1 MTRRTSTTQESRFSL
16 VFFEID
22 DTYSI
27 VETRRLEVSVSGAE
41 IIRGAKV
48 RVKSGKEFF
57 EAEII
62 EQSSS
67 KTDLD
72 AYLVDIEAASNNS
85 ITDQPQPT
93 EELPKA
99 SHPRTPRSQP
109 SVDENARG
117 KDNSK
122 NKTRKRKRNGN
133 AKEDKTEKNKKERVK
148 LAGFILQMKSVF
160 ETAVCNLTYFL

>member
-1 MTRRTSTTQESRFSL
+1 MHILFIPLHVLTVTQPLQVSSLLALFGKSFTSKMTRRTSTTQESRFSL

-27 VETRRLEVSVSGAE
+27 VETRRLEASVSGAE

-72 AYLVDIEAASNNS
+72 Y
-85 ITDQPQPT
+85 
-93 EELPKA
+93 
-99 SHPRTPRSQP
+99 
-109 SVDENARG
+109 
-117 KDNSK
+117 
-122 NKTRKRKRNGN
+122 
-133 AKEDKTEKNKKERVK
+133 
-148 LAGFILQMKSVF
+148 
-160 ETAVCNLTYFL
+160 YYYYYY

>member
-27 VETRRLEVSVSGAE
+27 VETRRLEASVSGAE

-48 RVKSGKEFF
+48 RVKSDKEFF

-99 SHPRTPRSQP
+99 SHQLMKMPG
-109 SVDENARG
+109 G
-117 KDNSK
+117 KTIP
-122 NKTRKRKRNGN
+122 KTRHAKERGTGTQKKIKPRKIKRKG
-133 AKEDKTEKNKKERVK
+133 
-148 LAGFILQMKSVF
+148 
-160 ETAVCNLTYFL
+160 

>member
-1 MTRRTSTTQESRFSL
+1 MTRRTNTARESRFSL

-27 VETRRLEVSVSGAE
+27 VETRKLEASVSGAE
-41 IIRGAKV
+41 TIRGAKV
-48 RVKSGKEFF
+48 RVKSGKELF

-85 ITDQPQPT
+85 ITDQPQPK
-93 EELPKA
+93 EQLLEA

-109 SVDENARG
+109 SVDENVRG

-122 NKTRKRKRNGN
+122 NKTRKRKRNAN
-133 AKEDKTEKNKKERVK
+133 AKEDKTEKNKKERVSLLGLLYKNKFSK
-148 LAGFILQMKSVF
+148 LLYAI
-160 ETAVCNLTYFL
+160 